1 MLRVVALLLAL
12 IASLMAGCGGS
23 DDEPRPDDGVT
34 GSRTLTVYASV
45 PLQGEA
51 RQESK
56 DAVNAIKLAL
66 ADAGGRV
73 GAFTV
78 NLAVLNDASAEA
90 GGWDRERTLENAT
103 TAARDRNAIA
113 VLGEW
118 DSDAS
123 ALSIP
128 ILNEAELLQVSPAS
142 TYVGLTRAG
151 GVAKGEPEKYYPSG
165 RRTFARLVP
174 ADDLQ
179 AAVIVRQLRARG
191 ARSVFLANDR
201 SLYGKGLAAQ
211 VRKQAQAAGIEVVG
225 DDALQPSAEEYE
237 SLGRKVRAS
246 RADAFMFGGSVRN
259 GAVRVFRDVA
269 AANPSLPLYGGDA
282 LLVESF
288 TGTVGERAARNL
300 VLTSPAVGTG
310 EYPPE
315 GRRFARRFE
324 QRFGRAPAPMAIYA
338 YAAMD
343 AVLAAIGE
351 AGEAG
356 NDRNAVA
363 EQMLALRAADSVLGP
378 YAIDRAGDTSLRRY
392 GLWRVEDGAPVF
404 VRVAHV
410 PAR

>member
-1 MLRVVALLLAL
+1 MSRVVALLLTLVAL
-12 IASLMAGCGGS
+12 LAAGCGGS
-23 DDEPRPDDGVT
+23 DDEPRPNDGVS

-78 NLAVLNDASAEA
+78 NLAVLDDASAEA

-128 ILNEAELLQVSPAS
+128 ILNESELLQVSPAS

-151 GVAKGEPEKYYPSG
+151 GVSKGEPEKYYPSG

-211 VRKQAQAAGIEVVG
+211 VRKQAEAARIEVVG
-225 DDALQPSAEEYE
+225 DDALQPSAEDYE
-237 SLGRKVRAS
+237 SLGQKVRSS

-259 GAVRVFRDVA
+259 GAVQVFRDVA

-288 TGTVGERAARNL
+288 AGAIGARTARNL
-300 VLTSPAVGTG
+300 VLTSPAVGAT

-324 QRFGRAPAPMAIYA
+324 DRFGRAPAPMAVYA
-338 YAAMD
+338 YGSMT
-343 AVLAAIGE
+343 AVLAAIAE

-356 NDRNAVA
+356 NDRNAVT

-378 YAIDRAGDTSLRRY
+378 YAINREGDTSLRRY
-392 GLWRVEDGAPVF
+392 GLWRVEDGTPAF
-404 VRVAHV
+404 VRPVEV
-410 PAR
+410 PEA